1 LEFEAMFGYAVR
13 KGAELG
19 VSLPTVEV
27 CYRLTKGV
35 AENIH

>member
-1 LEFEAMFGYAVR
+1 MEFDEMFGYAVR

-27 CYRLTKGV
+27 CYRLIKGI
-35 AENIH
+35 AESMR